1 MQLFDTPAS
10 FKLIDLQPSERPDPG
25 APGPGQ
31 VLVRMRAVAL
41 NYRDLLVVQGQDRW
55 LPPIGRVPV
64 SDGVGIVEAIGV
76 GVDRFRVGQ
85 RVISTILPN
94 WIDGPLTDAKQQ
106 GGLGG
111 PSADGVLA
119 ELVLFDA
126 DALVSTPAYL
136 SDVEAATLPVAA
148 LTAWHALTRANSL
161 RPGATI
167 LVQGSGGVSLFALQ
181 FGLAA
186 GARVY
191 ATSSSDAKLDRMRE
205 LGTAGTANYRTA
217 ADWDVEILGMTDG
230 RGVDHVIDIG
240 GASTLS
246 QSLNAVAFGGIVSV
260 VGLVGGL
267 KAQID
272 VAQIFQKNMTLHGIE
287 TGSRTMFEA
296 MLDWMEAR
304 EIHPIVGKTFSFEKT
319 QAAFF
324 HQQASTGIGK
334 TCIVF

>member
-10 FKLIDLQPSERPDPG
+10 FKLIDLHPSERPDPG
-25 APGPGQ
+25 APAPGQ

-64 SDGVGIVEAIGV
+64 SDGVGIVQAIGV
-76 GVDRFRVGQ
+76 GVDRFSVGQ

-94 WIDGPLTDAKQQ
+94 WIDGPLTDAKRQ

-126 DALVSTPAYL
+126 DALVSTPGYL

-167 LVQGSGGVSLFALQ
+167 LVQGSGGVSLFGLQ
-181 FGLAA
+181 LGLAA
-186 GARVY
+186 GASVY
-191 ATSSSDAKLDRMRE
+191 ATSSSNVKLDRMRQ
-205 LGTAGTANYRTA
+205 LGAAGTANYRSA
-217 ADWDVEILGMTDG
+217 ADWDVEILRMTDG

-246 QSLNAVAFGGIVSV
+246 RSLNAVAFGGVVSV

-272 VAQIFQKNMTLHGIE
+272 VAEIFQKNMTLHGIE

-296 MLDWMEAR
+296 MLEWMEAR
-304 EIHPIVGKTFSFEKT
+304 EIHPIVGKTFAFHET

-324 HQQASTGIGK
+324 HQQAGAGIGK